1 MATSDRKK
9 MLEEKKRGSGTVAR
23 STVGAKFS
31 LELIVCVVDVRPGP
45 HIVGTD
51 VTRITGRSSRAT
63 CCNDKQVESSLG
75 HSKIV
80 QNADFMP
87 GVFNGDKVIGSS
99 LYPILRAK
107 KCFS

>member
-1 MATSDRKK
+1 MARLIVGVNFRWKELYAVLTSD
-9 MLEEKKRGSGTVAR
+9 
-23 STVGAKFS
+23 
-31 LELIVCVVDVRPGP
+31 P
-45 HIVGTD
+45 IVGTD